1 MEFGE
6 VLRELLEERG
16 ISQKKMAEDLN
27 MAVSTLGNY
36 IRDNREPDFKT
47 LKRMADYFQ
56 VSVDYLLDHPYQQTE
71 NHKQDHLLELFR
83 IMTPQMQEIYLEQGK
98 ILVKHSLKKETISF
112 E

>member
-1 MEFGE
+1 
-6 VLRELLEERG
+6 
-16 ISQKKMAEDLN
+16 MAEDLN

-56 VSVDYLLDHPYQQTE
+56 VSVDYLLDHSYQHTE
-71 NHKQDHLLELFR
+71 NHREDHLLELFR

-98 ILVKHSLKKETISF
+98 ILVKHSLKKETISV
-112 E
+112 

>member
-1 MEFGE
+1 MHMEYGE
-6 VLRELLEERG
+6 VLREILEERG

-56 VSVDYLLDHPYQQTE
+56 VSVDYLLDHP
-71 NHKQDHLLELFR
+71 
-83 IMTPQMQEIYLEQGK
+83 
-98 ILVKHSLKKETISF
+98 
-112 E
+112 